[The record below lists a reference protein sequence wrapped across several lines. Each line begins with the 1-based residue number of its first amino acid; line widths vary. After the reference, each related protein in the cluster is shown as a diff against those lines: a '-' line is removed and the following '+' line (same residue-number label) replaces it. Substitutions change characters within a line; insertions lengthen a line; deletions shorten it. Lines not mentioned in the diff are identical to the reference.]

1 MLIKVDHIDVRVP
14 DLAKTVAFF
23 ETTGLRVLRSNEA
36 RKSVE
41 MAVPGDTVVF
51 EIREDA
57 TLEKSFVHH
66 VAFKADDIAKETG
79 ELKERGLNFTRE
91 LALIED
97 TGRTISYFNDPGEGI
112 WQLID

>member
-23 ETTGLRVLRSNEA
+23 ETTGLRVLRRNDA

-41 MAVPGDTVVF
+41 MAVPGDGVVF

-57 TLEKSFVHH
+57 ALEKSFVHH
-66 VAFKADDIAKETG
+66 VAFKSDDIAQETND
-79 ELKERGLNFTRE
+79 LKDRGLPFSRE

-97 TGRTISYFNDPGEGI
+97 TGRTISYFNDPGDGI